1 MNIGLLAKKASVGI
15 DTVRYYEK
23 LGILPKPQR
32 LGTGSGYRCYGD
44 ADVARL
50 NFIRRTKLLG
60 FSLAEISALL
70 MLSSNTQSD
79 MSKVKKTVHQ
89 HLQTVLNKQIELEKI
104 RVGLEAL
111 LDKCPGQGEVNTCP
125 IIAEFTKE

>member
-1 MNIGLLAKKASVGI
+1 MNIGLLAKKANVGI
-15 DTVRYYEK
+15 DTIRYYEK
-23 LGILPKPQR
+23 LGILPKPKR
-32 LGTGSGYRCYGD
+32 LGSGYRCYGD

-50 NFIRRTKLLG
+50 NFIQRTKLLG

-70 MLSSNTQSD
+70 MLSNNTQSD

-104 RVGLEAL
+104 RLGLEAL
-111 LDKCPGQGEVNTCP
+111 LDKCPGQGEVKSCP